1 MKLRRQYGALPV
13 ILLTMSMISGAFV
26 TASSSSTEGIGL
38 PSSFSD
44 IAELPEWSVGNF
56 WIYDMHFDFV
66 LSGVFGVNGM
76 DPDKGITN
84 MKVEVIDIN
93 ENTNEYTLDIDGDLL
108 AQLEIFGIGLGTYDA
123 DVEGTAHI
131 DMSTLAIKDFE
142 FSASGEYKLLVARQT
157 DVTLGMTFTPSF
169 DFFNF
174 PIDPDEEPWNADTY
188 ANLYGHIFV
197 DGLYNEDFSAE
208 GAFENETI
216 SFVKRED
223 VTVPGGTFD
232 SFLISGAMGP
242 SHGGWSKLWYSPD
255 ARYLVKVDEKIEG
268 WEGVDAQ
275 LDLELKATNCNT
287 NAILEVIIHRIK
299 MLDEIEVLPEYPGAD
314 WSYKLSVD
322 DGENWIYEINDDY
335 SLNED
340 DHTEDVTYQ
349 FNLYTTTPR
358 ITIKVWDRDFWSG
371 DDLADVSGREGGGI
385 DNSIPDL
392 PGAIFHCKY
401 DITEDIPI
409 DNDTMIEEDGYY
421 TTSGDYLPDGSTGSD
436 ENDAKVWFTISDD
449 YERPQKPNK
458 PVGPAS
464 GKIGTE
470 YTYSTSAAN
479 PNENQRFYKWDWGDE
494 TYSDWLGP
502 YNADEAIEASHTWSE
517 KGSYEIKVKAKDVY
531 DVESEWSDPLPV
543 SMPKARFVHN
553 SLFLRLLER
562 FPNAF
567 PILRHLLEL

>member
-1 MKLRRQYGALPV
+1 MKRRRQYGALPV
-13 ILLTMSMISGAFV
+13 ILLTMGMISGAFV
-26 TASSSSTEGIGL
+26 TASSTSTEGTGL

-66 LSGVFGVNGM
+66 LSGIFGINGM

-93 ENTNEYTLDIDGDLL
+93 ENTNEYTLDIKGDLL

-131 DMSTLAIKDFE
+131 DISTLAIKDFE
-142 FSASGEYKLLVARQT
+142 FSASGEYTLLVARQT
-157 DVTLGMTFTPSF
+157 DVTLGMTFTPPF
-169 DFFNF
+169 DFLNF
-174 PIDPDEEPWNADTY
+174 PIDPEEDPWNADTY
-188 ANLYGHIFV
+188 ANLQGHIFV
-197 DGLYNEDFSAE
+197 DGLYDDDFSAE

-242 SHGGWSKLWYSPD
+242 SHGGWSNLWYSPD
-255 ARYLVKVDEKIEG
+255 AEYLVKVDEKING

-287 NAILEVIIHRIK
+287 NAILEVTIHRIK

-314 WSYKLSVD
+314 WSYKLSID

-340 DHTEDVTYQ
+340 DHTEDVTYH
-349 FNLYTTTPR
+349 FNIYTTTPR

-371 DDLADVSGREGGGI
+371 NDLADVSGREGGGI
-385 DNSIPDL
+385 DDSTPDL

-401 DITEDIPI
+401 DIAEDIPI

-421 TTSGDYLPDGSTGSD
+421 TTSGEYLPDGSTGSD

-479 PNENQRFYKWDWGDE
+479 PDENQRFYRWDWGDE
-494 TYSDWLGP
+494 TYSGWLGP

-517 KGSYEIKVKAKDVY
+517 RGTYEIKVKAKDVY

-543 SMPKARFVHN
+543 SMPRSRFVHN

-567 PILRHLLEL
+567 PILRHQLGL